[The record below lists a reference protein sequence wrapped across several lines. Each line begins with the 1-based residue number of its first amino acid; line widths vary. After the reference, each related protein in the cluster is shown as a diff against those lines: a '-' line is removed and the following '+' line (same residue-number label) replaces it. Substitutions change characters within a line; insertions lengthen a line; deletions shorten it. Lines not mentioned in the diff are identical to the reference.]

1 MPVVST
7 KTEYMETMAEGIVAA
22 LQQRYPEMGPITK
35 MDEILELELDE
46 TLKTLGIGNHC
57 RQYCK
62 RCIIQMYHTV
72 IYSRLSNLVT
82 PIFVIFFLK
91 YEKS

>member
-46 TLKTLGIGNHC
+46 TLKTLGIGNQC

-62 RCIIQMYHTV
+62 RSRYII
-72 IYSRLSNLVT
+72 
-82 PIFVIFFLK
+82 K
-91 YEKS
+91 